1 MNSIRKARGAA
12 PCRSRRVHRRFGEI
26 RGSGPPTAPSRS
38 RLGFARRVLA
48 GNTEPRPPGSGRLER
63 KSPSRLCTAAPP
75 SLANHAKLDS
85 LGIRLIRL
93 AIPAILAIALTAGA
107 ANAERGQLDAS
118 PTLF

>member
-48 GNTEPRPPGSGRLER
+48 VNTEPRPQGSGRLER
-63 KSPSRLCTAAPP
+63 VLPKSVTHPFELSGGGAAPYPVSVTSRLLLVAVALPGLAAELAVP
-75 SLANHAKLDS
+75 S
-85 LGIRLIRL
+85 
-93 AIPAILAIALTAGA
+93 P
-107 ANAERGQLDAS
+107 
-118 PTLF
+118 